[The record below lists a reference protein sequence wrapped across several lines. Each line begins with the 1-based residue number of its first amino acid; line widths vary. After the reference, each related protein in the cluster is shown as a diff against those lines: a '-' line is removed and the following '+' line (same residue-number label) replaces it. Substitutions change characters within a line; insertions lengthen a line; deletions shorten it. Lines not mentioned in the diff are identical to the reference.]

1 MKQAPESF
9 ATADTVL
16 QGGKRQ
22 TFLEMH
28 PVRMITELWLASHTA
43 RTSAVPK

>member
-1 MKQAPESF
+1 MESAPENF
-9 ATADTVL
+9 ATPDTVL
-16 QGGKRQ
+16 RGGKRQ

-28 PVRMITELWLASHTA
+28 AVRMITELWLASHTV